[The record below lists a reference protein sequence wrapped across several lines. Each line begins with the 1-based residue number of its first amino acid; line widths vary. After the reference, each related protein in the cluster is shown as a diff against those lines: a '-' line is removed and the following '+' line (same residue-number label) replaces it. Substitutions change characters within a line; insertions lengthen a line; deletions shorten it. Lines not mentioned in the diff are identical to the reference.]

1 MKDVLM
7 MMLSGCPHCK
17 RANAMIDELISEN
30 PKYAEI
36 AIKRVDE
43 EEEKEFAA
51 SLDYYYVPTFYV
63 DGQKLHEGV
72 PTKEKIQAVLDAEL
86 AD

>member
-1 MKDVLM
+1 M